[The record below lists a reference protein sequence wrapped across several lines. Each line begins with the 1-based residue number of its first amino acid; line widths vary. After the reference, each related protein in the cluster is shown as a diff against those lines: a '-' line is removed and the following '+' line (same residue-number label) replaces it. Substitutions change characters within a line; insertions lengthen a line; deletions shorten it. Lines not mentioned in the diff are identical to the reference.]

1 MSDLDL
7 YTEYARHED
16 GRRVCKSCFSSSR
29 HLDGDGW
36 CPRCNGD
43 TETVDAERQREAV
56 RRLHADTAR
65 LLRRIGHQ
73 DEAQYHEERA
83 R

>member
-1 MSDLDL
+1 MSDLSDD
-7 YTEYARHED
+7 YVKHQD
-16 GRRVCKSCFSSSR
+16 GRRVCRVCYSVSR
-29 HLDGDGW
+29 HVLDGDGY
-36 CPRCNGD
+36 CPRCNG
-43 TETVDAERQREAV
+43 EAREHIDAERQREAV

-65 LLRRIGHQ
+65 LLRSIGHE

>member
-1 MSDLDL
+1 VSDLDL
-7 YTEYARHED
+7 YTEYARHQD
-16 GRRVCKSCFSSSR
+16 GRRVCRVCYHSSR
-29 HLDGDGW
+29 QLTDGL

-43 TETVDAERQREAV
+43 TAELDAERQREAV

-65 LLRRIGHQ
+65 LLRRIGHE

-83 R
+83 K